1 MTFMHTV
8 LFSTTTASAE
18 SVGGSTPGVRV
29 TWNTTAPL
37 ECVTSVRVEFRNE
50 SYGPVVAT
58 YNTTNASETEIVQ
71 TDLQCATEYYITVVL
86 IAEVYYWWYNGVP
99 FTLQSGQVQVIVG
112 GIKKLCTCGFNHSN
126 LLASGNY
133 VVLQIYQSRLV

>member
-1 MTFMHTV
+1 MHNVELSMVPRKFISLMTFMHTV
-8 LFSTTTASAE
+8 TTTASAE

-71 TDLQCATEYYITVVL
+71 TDLQCGTEYYISVVL
-86 IAEVYYWWYNGVP
+86 IAELYHWWYNRMH
-99 FTLQSGQVQVIVG
+99 FTLQSEQVQVIAG
-112 GIKKLCTCGFNHSN
+112 GIKEIMHMF
-126 LLASGNY
+126 
-133 VVLQIYQSRLV
+133 QPQ

>member
-37 ECVTSVRVEFRNE
+37 ECVISVRVEFRNE

-71 TDLQCATEYYITVVL
+71 TDLQCATEYYISVVL
-86 IAEVYYWWYNGVP
+86 IAELYYWWYYRMH
-99 FTLQSGQVQVIVG
+99 FTLQSEQVQVIVG
-112 GIKKLCTCGFNHSN
+112 GIKEIMHMWF
-126 LLASGNY
+126 
-133 VVLQIYQSRLV
+133 QPQ

>member
-1 MTFMHTV
+1 MHTV

-50 SYGPVVAT
+50 SYGPVAT

-112 GIKKLCTCGFNHSN
+112 GIKEIMHMWF
-126 LLASGNY
+126 
-133 VVLQIYQSRLV
+133 QPQ

>member
-1 MTFMHTV
+1 MTFMHIV
-8 LFSTTTASAE
+8 LFSTTNASAE
-18 SVGGSTPGVRV
+18 SVSGSTPGVRV

-71 TDLQCATEYYITVVL
+71 TDLQCATKYYISVVL
-86 IAEVYYWWYNGVP
+86 IAEVYYWGY
-99 FTLQSGQVQVIVG
+99 FTLWSGQVQVIVG
-112 GIKKLCTCGFNHSN
+112 GIKEIMHMWF
-126 LLASGNY
+126 
-133 VVLQIYQSRLV
+133 QSQ

>member
-1 MTFMHTV
+1 MTFIHTV
-8 LFSTTTASAE
+8 LFITTASAE

-37 ECVTSVRVEFRNE
+37 ECVISVRVEFRNE

-71 TDLQCATEYYITVVL
+71 TDLQCATEYYISVVL
-86 IAEVYYWWYNGVP
+86 IAELYWRYYGVP
-99 FTLQSGQVQVIVG
+99 FTLRSGQVQVIVG
-112 GIKKLCTCGFNHSN
+112 GIKEIMHMWF
-126 LLASGNY
+126 
-133 VVLQIYQSRLV
+133 QPQ